1 MKKRFVINRNR
12 AVIALLLAVASCT
25 PLRAA
30 FQESL
35 WGARPASMAG
45 VFTALADDA
54 NAPSYNPA
62 GIALVQRTEISLMY
76 AQLFTGVDLRAG
88 TDESKLGLGYFS
100 FVPQIQNKRFGSF
113 GFSWTNFVASNL
125 YREDT
130 FMLTAADAR
139 SFDRREREMVL
150 AYGANVKMLRRS
162 VTASPTNPDPVFAS
176 GGQSDAITADIGVIA
191 RPNFE
196 ILPGLKFGLSGQNIT
211 SPNIGLHDTDRVPA
225 RYALGIA
232 YQDLKYQ
239 WFNPAVDIS
248 RRNGET
254 LIGAAWEGWFAKN
267 ALALRAGGD
276 RTQLSG
282 GMGYQFLIRSVVV
295 RFDYAILW
303 PLQVEG
309 TSGSH
314 RLSLT
319 TSF

>member
-1 MKKRFVINRNR
+1 MKTRFVINRNR
-12 AVIALLLAVASCT
+12 ILVALLVAAFSGT
-25 PLRAA
+25 PLKAA

-62 GIALVQRTEISLMY
+62 GIALLQRTEVTMMY
-76 AQLFTGVDLRAG
+76 AQLFTGVDLHAG
-88 TDESKLGLGYFS
+88 ADKSQLGLGYFS
-100 FVPQIQNKRFGSF
+100 FVPQIQDKRFGSY

-130 FMLTAADAR
+130 FTLTAADAR
-139 SFDRREREMVL
+139 SFDRDGRETVL
-150 AYGANVKMLRRS
+150 AYGANLKLLKRTF
-162 VTASPTNPDPVFAS
+162 TASPTNPDPVFAS
-176 GGQSDAITADIGVIA
+176 GGESDAVTADLGVIA
-191 RPNFE
+191 RPNFD
-196 ILPGLKFGLSGQNIT
+196 ILPGLKIGLSGQNIT
-211 SPNIGLHDTDRVPA
+211 SPDIGLHETDRVPA
-225 RYALGIA
+225 RYALGLA

-239 WFNPAVDIS
+239 WFNPAVDVS
-248 RRNGET
+248 RRDGKT
-254 LIGAAWEGWFAKN
+254 LVGAAWEGWFAKN
-267 ALALRAGGD
+267 ALAFRFGGD
-276 RTQLSG
+276 RTQLAG
-282 GMGYQFLIRSVVV
+282 GLGYQFLIRSVVV